1 MAKEKILSGLPK
13 GIQTPSKEDNDDL
26 KIDVICGSLA
36 SLIYGEKSVD
46 SPDALRNLLSRE
58 PKIYSIISS
67 SVSESTENITKSIK
81 DNIKIVKDN
90 VSESLLNQTNT
101 LTSSITSLGE
111 TISMSFDVL
120 NANNDAFV
128 EKILENIPQ
137 QNKENNSTVI
147 DNKTLEFVSNV
158 ERQFSLL
165 IQSLIS
171 HQKEFNNVLE
181 TSLNKLEN
189 IDYKLKLDVN
199 VDGNN
204 DIVNLLSN
212 IKNVNISDLDAA
224 SIQSKNIVGALNNII
239 NVISKLNEVD
249 GNAKID
255 VNNINAILDERE
267 TINKI
272 VDNLSN
278 FELNQLQ
285 AKDIQAKEIIASIN
299 AISNVISKLN
309 EVDGNAKIDVDNIN
323 AILDERETI
332 NKIVDSLSNFELT
345 QLQAKDI
352 QAKEII
358 ASINAISKVIS
369 KLNSIKES
377 EDIDMTKIQK
387 ILDQGDAIYYIS
399 DELKKF
405 TNVNIELSNSEK
417 TITNIS
423 SIVEVLLG
431 LDKNLS
437 KINNV
442 LEKNT
447 PDFSNVKKLSSA
459 IRKLD
464 VKDLIDELNSAF
476 PKDKNINFDVKNIE
490 KLSKSLDILTKF
502 LSLNEIDKVIE
513 TSSRKLRKFRKQM
526 FKIGSVYIE
535 SVNTLINQLNSNAF
549 TVLDKEKTESIKRTF
564 SVIDYITSFS
574 TDEDKLDEL
583 ADTFDYLSY
592 IIENNLNDFLNTLK
606 DEEFVKKI
614 NYIINSKLIDDVIII
629 TENLGKLNEVIL
641 PMKTLLSMTIKL
653 AIINKQTEI
662 IGNLIKT
669 ISSIENVENA
679 ANNLKTINEKILTKL
694 TVKSSE
700 NLGELFVSFLNIY
713 NISKK
718 INFDKLLESTTS
730 LIEILKLFKNVKV
743 NKDIDKIGVI
753 CSGLSKTMIYFG
765 LVAPFVPL
773 AKIGLL
779 GLKLC
784 INNILEVLEQLK
796 GADISKIQGIMTD
809 FTKIVVMSGAML
821 IAGAL
826 FMSYIKIPDLIAFTV
841 CLGTFVASTVFAY
854 TKSIKDIKDSIG
866 ISKDFTLLLTLSGAI
881 LIAGGLFMQ
890 YINIVDLFSFAVTL
904 GTFIF
909 MISKALSIAQTTDAF
924 KNAQDFGMLI
934 AISGG
939 ILIAGALFMKVI
951 NIGDLIAF
959 TATLGVFILA
969 VSYAYSIPMR
979 IAKEFSG
986 LNPFDAAEEF
996 ALLIAVSGGIL
1007 IAGGLFMKV
1016 INMDDLLNFTLTL
1029 GGFIG
1034 AVCLAYSIP
1043 SIIAKICTIN
1053 PIENAKDFAI
1063 LVAVSGAILI
1073 AGGLFMKV
1081 INVVDLLIFT
1091 ATLGAFILAVS
1102 YAYSIPSK
1110 TGLEPMRNAKE
1121 FTLLVAVSGA
1131 ILIAGALFMK
1141 IINTADLITFTVTL
1155 GAFIFAVCGAYGRAA
1170 KMMKKS
1176 IPNAYALAVLT
1187 AIAGATLLIGG
1198 YLIMENPGLDVNVM
1212 IFAGI
1217 LIAYIG
1223 AMGVITWL
1231 LSKVGAKIA
1240 IGLAA
1245 IGGILLITYGAT
1257 EVIEAIKKAV
1267 GKGGANYWLTLLEG
1281 LGSIALLITAVG
1293 AIAFAAGLL
1302 VMGPQA
1308 LLFAAGAAAMATI
1321 SGIAILAAG
1330 AVKNVASAMKDINS
1344 VKNFDGKGIISN
1356 LKEFIKIVDALE
1368 PLSDKAWM
1376 ITKVSLAMT
1385 SMGIMM
1391 SVLSNAVKN
1400 YSSLTVPEFD
1410 VNGHSTGKYIKLN
1423 NTHFKE
1429 AADNVKTIIQTL
1441 GKAII
1446 DSYNSA
1452 PAGMFESS
1460 GFLGLGD
1467 TPFAKVSKS
1476 MSTMGPMLTT
1486 LAEAVKDYAS
1496 LRIPTYDK
1504 NGNKNGTRA
1513 LISKDFINAALNVGL
1528 LVSCLGGA
1536 IIDTYNK
1543 VESDSATKGMFD
1555 ASGWLGKGDSKFA
1568 KVTNSLTTM
1577 GPMISSIA
1585 DGVKKYADLRIPIFD
1600 STGKESGSREMTKTD
1615 FENASKNVGLI
1626 VSTLGQSIMD
1636 IYAKNPIMFML
1647 DNEANPML
1655 KIAQACTE
1663 MGNMIG
1669 SIAEGV
1675 YKYATLEVPEFDAS
1689 GKKTGNMIKMGKEHF
1704 TEAANTITEII
1715 TTMGNGIMGAFHK
1728 YPEWFK
1734 PQKVMTKKGGWFEAD
1749 EFKETDPIFIKVIG
1763 GCSQMGNLVATIGDS
1778 VLKFA
1783 SKQIPEI
1790 VNGKPTGNYIQLKNS
1805 DLTNAT
1811 KNITDII
1818 TSLGNAM
1825 INIGDSKMYKSGGFS
1840 KNSIDN
1846 IKNAIST
1853 MINTVSE
1860 ASQVLKQ
1867 VNELNPG
1874 IISGGIE
1881 NITELLLKLA
1891 TIHNLIYY
1899 DGDKYPSNNII
1910 GWTHGI
1916 TFAKEIDYSSNNHRN
1931 KITKSLIDIKKS
1943 TNDIIKINN
1952 ELYNKLSTSQVLN
1965 TETVIQM
1972 CSSLSLIKTKIDEM
1986 FSENTSSVGNT
1997 SIFGNIF
2004 SLSDEN
2010 NVNKKFKA
2018 YLNNIDDFIDLG
2030 DRTSGNIM
2038 FGWQQIAL
2046 GIGIINDAVNLI
2058 AEEGNNNL
2066 KEHVDSL
2073 DKYITKINTL
2083 DMSKVNSL
2091 TNLVNSLNLL
2101 AFKMGNLD
2109 NFTEALSQK
2118 LSSVLKELT
2127 DQLKEADASITK
2139 ARKLQDSRKKAIEE
2153 SVNKIKEIMGQ
2164 TLNVE
2169 ISKKDENDTSGN
2181 GSAAAP
2187 PSQQTNNTSSSSS
2200 QEQIPTG
2207 QIDSPETTGNR
2218 TEEQGKRAKQS
2229 SAANV
2234 STEVAKAISTVFGS
2248 GVKAKINNKEVILT
2262 T

>member
-13 GIQTPSKEDNDDL
+13 GIQTPSKEDNGDL

-81 DNIKIVKDN
+81 DNIKITKDN
-90 VSESLLNQTNT
+90 ISESLLNQTNT

-147 DNKTLEFVSNV
+147 DNKTLEFISNV

-204 DIVNLLSN
+204 DIVTLLSN
-212 IKNVNISDLDAA
+212 IKNINISDLDAA

-249 GNAKID
+249 SNTKID
-255 VNNINAILDERE
+255 VDNINAILDERE

-285 AKDIQAKEIIASIN
+285 AKDIQTKEIIASIN

-332 NKIVDSLSNFELT
+332 NKIIDNLSNFELN

-377 EDIDMTKIQK
+377 EDIDMIKIQK

-399 DELKKF
+399 DELNKF
-405 TNVNIELSNSEK
+405 SNINIDLSNSK
-417 TITNIS
+417 QTLTNIS
-423 SIVEVLLG
+423 SVVEVLLG

-447 PDFSNVKKLSSA
+447 PDFSNVKKLSAA
-459 IRKLD
+459 IKKID
-464 VKDLIDELNSAF
+464 VKDLINELNSAF
-476 PKDKNINFDVKNIE
+476 PKDININFDEKNIS

-513 TSSRKLRKFRKQM
+513 TSSKKLRKFRKQM
-526 FKIGSVYIE
+526 IKIGSVYIE
-535 SVNTLINQLNSNAF
+535 SINALINQLNSDAF
-549 TVLDKEKTESIKRTF
+549 AVLNEEKIKSIKQTF
-564 SVIDYITSFS
+564 TVIDYITSFS

-592 IIENNLNDFLNTLK
+592 IIENNLNDFLDTLNNK
-606 DEEFVKKI
+606 EFVDKI
-614 NYIINSKLIDDVIII
+614 NYIINSKLIDDVILI

-662 IGNLIKT
+662 IGNLVKT
-669 ISSIENVENA
+669 LSSIENIENA

-718 INFDKLLESTTS
+718 IKFDKLLESTNS

-796 GADISKIQGIMTD
+796 GTDISKIQGIMTD

-969 VSYAYSIPMR
+969 VSAAYSIPMR

-1016 INMDDLLNFTLTL
+1016 INMDDLFNFTLTL
-1029 GGFIG
+1029 GKFIG

-1043 SIIAKICTIN
+1043 SIIAKLFTIN

-1063 LVAVSGAILI
+1063 LIAVSGGILI
-1073 AGGLFMKV
+1073 AGGLFMKI
-1081 INVVDLLIFT
+1081 INMDDLLNFT
-1091 ATLGAFILAVS
+1091 LTLGGFIFAICI
-1102 YAYSIPSK
+1102 AYTIPSRFK
-1110 TGLEPMRNAKE
+1110 GSMKKAKE
-1121 FTLLVAVSGA
+1121 FTLLVVVSAA

-1141 IINTADLITFTVTL
+1141 IINTSDLLIFTATL
-1155 GAFIFAVCGAYGRAA
+1155 GAFIFAICASYGLAG

-1198 YLIMENPGLDVNVM
+1198 YLMMENPGLDVNVM
-1212 IFAGI
+1212 MFAGI
-1217 LIAYIG
+1217 LIAYIS

-1231 LSKVGAKIA
+1231 LSKVGVKIA

-1257 EVIEAIKKAV
+1257 AVIDAIKKAV
-1267 GKGGANYWLTLLEG
+1267 GKGGANYWITLLEG

-1321 SGIAILAAG
+1321 SGIAILAAS

-1356 LKEFIKIVDALE
+1356 LKEFIGIVDALE

-1376 ITKVSLAMT
+1376 IMKVSLAMT

-1391 SVLSNAVKN
+1391 STLSNAVKN

-1410 VNGHSTGKYIKLN
+1410 VNGHSTGKHIKLN

-1486 LAEAVKDYAS
+1486 LAEAVRDYAS

-1513 LISKDFINAALNVGL
+1513 LTSKDFINAALNVSL

-1615 FENASKNVGLI
+1615 FENASTNVGLI

-1734 PQKVMTKKGGWFEAD
+1734 PQKIMTKKGGWFEAD
-1749 EFKETDPIFIKVIG
+1749 EFKETDPIFTKVIG

-1825 INIGDSKMYKSGGFS
+1825 INIGNSKMYKSGGFN

-1846 IKNAIST
+1846 IKNAISV

-1867 VNELNPG
+1867 VNELNPD
-1874 IISGGIE
+1874 IISGGTE
-1881 NITELLLKLA
+1881 NITSLLLKLA

-1899 DGDKYPSNNII
+1899 DGDKYPSDNIK

-1931 KITKSLIDIKKS
+1931 KITKSLIDIKNS

-1952 ELYNKLSTSQVLN
+1952 DLYNKLSTSQVLN

-2010 NVNKKFKA
+2010 DVNKKFKA
-2018 YLNNIDDFIDLG
+2018 YLNNIDDFIELG
-2030 DRTSGNIM
+2030 DRTSGNISG
-2038 FGWQQIAL
+2038 GWQQIAL
-2046 GIGIINDAVNLI
+2046 GIGIINDTVNRI
-2058 AEEGNNNL
+2058 TEEGNNKFN
-2066 KEHVDSL
+2066 EHIESL

-2091 TNLVNSLNLL
+2091 TNLINSLNLL

-2181 GSAAAP
+2181 GSPAP
-2187 PSQQTNNTSSSSS
+2187 APSQQTNNTSGSSS
-2200 QEQIPTG
+2200 QEQVPTG

>member
-81 DNIKIVKDN
+81 DNIKITKDN
-90 VSESLLNQTNT
+90 ISESLLNQTNT

-137 QNKENNSTVI
+137 QTKENNSTVS
-147 DNKTLEFVSNV
+147 DNKTLEFISNV

-165 IQSLIS
+165 IQSLLS

-204 DIVNLLSN
+204 DIVTLLSN
-212 IKNVNISDLDAA
+212 IKNINVSDLDAA
-224 SIQSKNIVGALNNII
+224 SIQAKNIIGALNNII
-239 NVISKLNEVD
+239 S
-249 GNAKID
+249 
-255 VNNINAILDERE
+255 
-267 TINKI
+267 
-272 VDNLSN
+272 
-278 FELNQLQ
+278 
-285 AKDIQAKEIIASIN
+285 
-299 AISNVISKLN
+299 VISKLN

-332 NKIVDSLSNFELT
+332 NKIVDNLSNFEIN

-358 ASINAISKVIS
+358 ASINAISNVIS

-377 EDIDMTKIQK
+377 EDIDMVKIQK

-399 DELKKF
+399 DELNKF
-405 TNVNIELSNSEK
+405 SNVNIDLSNSKE
-417 TITNIS
+417 TLTNIS
-423 SIVEVLLG
+423 SVVKVLLG

-447 PDFSNVKKLSSA
+447 PDFSNVKKLSAA
-459 IRKLD
+459 IRKLN

-476 PKDKNINFDVKNIE
+476 PKDNNINFDEKNIE

-513 TSSRKLRKFRKQM
+513 TSSKKLRKFRKQM

-535 SVNTLINQLNSNAF
+535 SINTLVNQLNSDAF
-549 TVLDKEKTESIKRTF
+549 TVLNEEKTKSIKQTF
-564 SVIDYITSFS
+564 TVIDYITSFS
-574 TDEDKLDEL
+574 TDESKLDEL

-592 IIENNLNDFLNTLK
+592 IIENNLNNFLDTLK
-606 DEEFVKKI
+606 DKEFVNKI

-653 AIINKQTEI
+653 AILNNQTEI
-662 IGNLIKT
+662 IGNLVKT
-669 ISSIENVENA
+669 ISSIENIEDA

-718 INFDKLLESTTS
+718 IKFDKLLESTNS

-784 INNILEVLEQLK
+784 INNILDVLEQLK
-796 GADISKIQGIMTD
+796 DVDISKIQGIMTD
-809 FTKIVVMSGAML
+809 FTKIVIMSGAIL

-841 CLGTFVASTVFAY
+841 CLGTFVASTVFVY

-890 YINIVDLFSFAVTL
+890 YINIVDLFSFAITL

-909 MISKALSIAQTTDAF
+909 MISKALSIAKTTDAF

-939 ILIAGALFMKVI
+939 ILIAGGLFMKVI
-951 NIGDLIAF
+951 NVGDLINF
-959 TATLGVFILA
+959 TGTLALFIGA
-969 VSYAYSIPMR
+969 VCLAYSIPSI
-979 IAKEFSG
+979 IAKFFTI
-986 LNPFDAAEEF
+986 NPIENAKDF
-996 ALLIAVSGGIL
+996 AILIAVSGGIL

-1016 INMDDLLNFTLTL
+1016 INMNDLSNFTLTL
-1029 GGFIG
+1029 GGFIF
-1034 AVCLAYSIP
+1034 AICIAYAIP
-1043 SIIAKICTIN
+1043 S
-1053 PIENAKDFAI
+1053 
-1063 LVAVSGAILI
+1063 
-1073 AGGLFMKV
+1073 LFKGSMK
-1081 INVVDLLIFT
+1081 
-1091 ATLGAFILAVS
+1091 
-1102 YAYSIPSK
+1102 
-1110 TGLEPMRNAKE
+1110 NAKE

-1131 ILIAGALFMK
+1131 ILIAGGLFMK
-1141 IINTADLITFTVTL
+1141 IINTNDLITFTATL
-1155 GAFIFAVCGAYGRAA
+1155 GAFIFAICLAYGLAG
-1170 KMMKKS
+1170 KLMKKS

-1198 YLIMENPGLDVNVM
+1198 YLMLENPGLDVNVM
-1212 IFAGI
+1212 MFAGI
-1217 LIAYIG
+1217 LIAYIS
-1223 AMGVITWL
+1223 AMGVVTWL

-1281 LGSIALLITAVG
+1281 LGSIVLLIGAVG

-1321 SGIAILAAG
+1321 SGIAILAAN

-1344 VKNFDGKGIISN
+1344 VKNFDGKSIISN
-1356 LKEFIKIVDALE
+1356 LKEFIGIVDALE

-1410 VNGHSTGKYIKLN
+1410 ANGHSTGKKIKLN

-1429 AADNVKTIIQTL
+1429 AADNVKIIIQTL
-1441 GKAII
+1441 GNAII

-1452 PAGMFESS
+1452 PPGMFEST

-1486 LAEAVKDYAS
+1486 LAEAVRDYAS
-1496 LRIPTYDK
+1496 LRIPTYNK
-1504 NGNKNGTRA
+1504 NGNKNGTRP
-1513 LISKDFINAALNVGL
+1513 LTSKDFVNAALNVSL

-1600 STGKESGSREMTKTD
+1600 STGKESGSREMTKVD
-1615 FENASKNVGLI
+1615 FENASTNVGLI

-1663 MGNMIG
+1663 MGNMIS

-1749 EFKETDPIFIKVIG
+1749 EFKETDPIFTKVIG

-1811 KNITDII
+1811 KTITDII
-1818 TSLGNAM
+1818 TSLGNAL
-1825 INIGDSKMYKSGGFS
+1825 INIGNSNMYKSGGFS
-1840 KNSIDN
+1840 KNTIDN

-1860 ASQVLKQ
+1860 ASQVLMK
-1867 VNELNPG
+1867 VNELNPD
-1874 IISGGIE
+1874 IISGGTE
-1881 NITELLLKLA
+1881 NITALLLRLA
-1891 TIHNLIYY
+1891 TIHHLIYY
-1899 DGDKYPSNNII
+1899 DDYKYLSDNIK

-1916 TFAKEIDYSSNNHRN
+1916 TFAKEIDYSSRNHRN
-1931 KITKSLIDIKKS
+1931 KITKSLLDIKNS
-1943 TNDIIKINN
+1943 TNDIITINN
-1952 ELYNKLSTSQVLN
+1952 ELYNKLSTSQILN

-2004 SLSDEN
+2004 NLSDEN

-2046 GIGIINDAVNLI
+2046 GIGIINDTVNRI
-2058 AEEGNNNL
+2058 TEEGNNNL
-2066 KEHVDSL
+2066 KEHIDSL

-2091 TNLVNSLNLL
+2091 TNLINSLNLL

-2109 NFTEALSQK
+2109 NFTEALSEK

-2181 GSAAAP
+2181 GSSATP
-2187 PSQQTNNTSSSSS
+2187 PSQPTNNTSGSSS
-2200 QEQIPTG
+2200 QEQVPTG